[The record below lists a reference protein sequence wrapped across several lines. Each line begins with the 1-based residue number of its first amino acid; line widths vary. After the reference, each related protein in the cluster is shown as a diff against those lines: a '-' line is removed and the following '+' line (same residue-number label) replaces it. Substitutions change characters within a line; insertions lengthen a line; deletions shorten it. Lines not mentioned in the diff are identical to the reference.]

1 MAINVKSKARRSRRF
16 LAVAKPSGT
25 LHPRVQKAGPEHFG
39 IVAVDCAKA
48 RSKWMLAD
56 FYGRILIPPTEVE
69 HHKPGFDSAIAQIR
83 QAITQHDLRDLLVA
97 IERTGIYH
105 LPVKRAFASRRFET
119 RIVHPLTTRQYRLPA
134 DPGNKTDD
142 TDLFA
147 IHRATTN
154 GFGLVEPPLDETHG
168 SLRLLARHRRDLVRK
183 NATLRNQIHAL
194 LDVLLPGYS
203 RCFGDIFLGE
213 APLLIARSVTSA
225 AEIRSLGTEGLARIL
240 VQKSVRFQGRTLDKI
255 LAWAC
260 DVEDKAEHAATYKS
274 IINSLDDERRARLAQ
289 IARVEREMAGFLV
302 RTPYVV
308 LLSMP
313 GIGIVTAAEFA
324 GEMGPIANYANDQAI
339 TGRAGIYPSRYQS
352 DRVDRCDG
360 PLVRRSNRTLRRV
373 IMLIAENLLMCNR
386 FFQTLQQRWQAAGT
400 TDRRAMCVRA
410 AKRFCRIGYQM
421 VAGKQVFRHPSCQTR
436 DAILRKLSHFY
447 VEHET
452 PMAQVMSDLQAATD
466 HIPKSEHA
474 TEAKSLFDAMQ
485 PSSSRQRSGPRRL
498 GEILP
503 AVLAKLGV
511 TAVELSSKGE
521 NDLT

>member
-1 MAINVKSKARRSRRF
+1 MATKVKPKAGRSRRF
-16 LAVAKPSGT
+16 LAVAKPSGS
-25 LHPRVQKAGPEHFG
+25 LHPRVQKAGPEYFG

-56 FYGRILIPPTEVE
+56 FYGRILVPPTEVE
-69 HHKPGFDSAIAQIR
+69 HHKPGFDAAIAQIR
-83 QAITQHDLRDLLVA
+83 QAITQHDLRDVLIA

-105 LPVKRAFASRRFET
+105 LPLKRAFASQHFEI

-147 IHRATTN
+147 IHRATTS
-154 GFGLVEPPLDETHG
+154 GFGLAEPQLDETHG
-168 SLRLLARHRRDLVRK
+168 PLRLLARHRRDLVRK
-183 NATLRNQIHAL
+183 NATLRNQIYAL
-194 LDVLLPGYS
+194 LDVSFPGYS
-203 RCFGDIFLGE
+203 SCFGDIFLNE
-213 APLLIARSVTSA
+213 APLVIARSVTSA
-225 AEIRSLGTEGLARIL
+225 AEIRSLGTEGLAQIL

-255 LAWAC
+255 LAWAR
-260 DVEDKAEHAATYKS
+260 DVEDETEHAATYNS
-274 IINSLDDERRARLAQ
+274 IISSLDDERRARLVQ

-308 LLSMP
+308 LLSIP

-324 GEMGPIANYANDQAI
+324 GEMGPIANYANNQAI

-373 IMLIAENLLMCNR
+373 IMMIAENLLMCNR
-386 FFQTLQQRWQAAGT
+386 FFRTLQQRWQAAGT

-410 AKRFCRIGYQM
+410 AKRFCRIAYQM

-447 VEHET
+447 VAHET
-452 PMAQVMSDLQAATD
+452 SMAQVMNDLQTAAD

-474 TEAKSLFDAMQ
+474 TEAKSLFDTMQ
-485 PSSSRQRSGPRRL
+485 PHSSRQRSGPRRI